1 MVENYYRQ
9 VKQPVNSNLTVVQ
22 NQDYQWG
29 VIDELGNTVVP
40 FGKYAWIDGF
50 QNGLAKVIGFND
62 NTSPN
67 IVAVIGNDG
76 RATDYAKCEE
86 QGIINEKG
94 EEVLPLEYTV
104 WKFYG
109 KDYSTIKTFKDGEEH
124 LYTFGE
130 LNPDYEEPYSSDN
143 DYGYNSRTYYDE
155 PDDRDYASDT
165 WDALTDGQY
174 GDMPDGFDGDY
185 SFLGY

>member
-1 MVENYYRQ
+1 MEENNFRQ
-9 VKQPVNSNLTVVQ
+9 TKLPINSGLTVVQ
-22 NQDYQWG
+22 SENYKWG
-29 VIDELGNTVVP
+29 AIDDEGNVVVP
-40 FGKYAWIDGF
+40 FGKYAWMDGF

-67 IVAVIGNDG
+67 IVAVIGGDDS
-76 RATDYAKCEE
+76 TTKCEE
-86 QGIINEKG
+86 QGIINENG

-109 KDYSTIKTFKDGEEH
+109 KDFSTIKVFKDGVEH

-130 LNPDYEEPYSSDN
+130 LNPDYEEPYRSVN
-143 DYGYNSRTYYDE
+143 DYDNRTYYD
-155 PDDRDYASDT
+155 DWGDRDYASDT

-174 GDMPDGFDGDY
+174 GDMPEGFDGDY